1 MTRETPSSHAFIGAF
16 RRVRGRVCCRLNG
29 WRSVDEILI
38 RADGVELLRE
48 GRPRASIPTARRLSA
63 RMTVAAFN
71 QESGL
76 LAPTVIHAVL
86 RRRQW
91 SSSTRGHG
99 WQLGTG
105 RGRPGD
111 VLVVKT
117 LRTSPFGNNTV
128 RRGAPQAFAAD
139 N

>member
-1 MTRETPSSHAFIGAF
+1 LIGAF
-16 RRVRGRVCCRLNG
+16 RRMRDRVCCRLNG

-38 RADGVELLRE
+38 RADGVELLRD
-48 GRPRASIPTARRLSA
+48 GLPRASIPTARRLSP
-63 RMTVAAFN
+63 RMAVAAFN

-76 LAPTVIHAVL
+76 LAPIVIHAVL

-91 SSSTRGHG
+91 SSSTQGHG
-99 WQLGTG
+99 EQLGTG
-105 RGRPGD
+105 RGCPGD
-111 VLVVKT
+111 VLAVKP

-128 RRGAPQAFAAD
+128 PRGAPQAFAAD